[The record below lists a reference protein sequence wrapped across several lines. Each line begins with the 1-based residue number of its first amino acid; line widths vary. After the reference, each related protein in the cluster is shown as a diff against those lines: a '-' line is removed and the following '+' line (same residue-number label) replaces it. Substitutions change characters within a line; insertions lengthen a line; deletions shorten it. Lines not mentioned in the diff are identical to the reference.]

1 MIRLKSLI
9 TEVGKSKLNVLFVGD
24 HQTMANWSY
33 AKQLI
38 ADGTVTGKIVGWT
51 NATTAQLYRILK
63 SNMSKRYDVISIM
76 GGDSDAKS
84 FDANTATSNLD
95 RCYTLAEQYG
105 AKVVAISNPTK
116 IYLTQDD
123 KFYSDTMYPSNDIIS
138 NWVVSQSKPDI
149 KINTLQFEQD
159 AFSKDNY
166 RLNAAANRVIANQWK
181 SAVSSLNIQPRSKKM
196 KLQADVSLRLGD
208 TGPAVRELHE
218 KLVDLGFDIKFFEMV
233 SAVFG
238 NSTLLAV
245 ITIQKSL
252 RLPVT
257 GVVST
262 ETIEAINKMA
272 PIDDES
278 ETDSDDEATE
288 RPDKLSGTRQE
299 YISKYA
305 PLAVEQM
312 EQYGIPASITLA
324 QGILESANG
333 TSDLTVYAYN
343 HFGIKGEYN
352 GKKWCG
358 KTKEVEK
365 GKKVVTKACFKRYP
379 DDESSF
385 KDHSELLLGAR
396 YQQKVKQLATG
407 PTDYKGWAK
416 ALQAAGY
423 ATDPSYAQTLINLI
437 VKYNLDKYD
446 AKTSTSF
453 KPAPSKATGENGRL
467 SMSQLKSVGGGHKLN
482 PAAADAYLAMKQAS
496 YEDGLKDSDWDLSD
510 SYRTYAQQDAGFD
523 WELYNKTGEKAKK
536 GTNGKTAMAYPG
548 TSNHGLGKAIDLWG
562 KAQEWVR
569 KNGEQFGWSWDE
581 GKSVGEPWH
590 FRYKL

>member
-1 MIRLKSLI
+1 MIRLRSLI
-9 TEVGKSKLNVLFVGD
+9 TEVDESKLRVLFIGD
-24 HQTMANWSY
+24 HQTTANWSY

-51 NATTAQLYRILK
+51 NASTAQLYRILK
-63 SNMSKRYDVISIM
+63 SNISKRYDIISIM
-76 GGDSDAKS
+76 GGDADGKM
-84 FDANTATSNLD
+84 FDANAATSNLD
-95 RCYTLAEQYG
+95 RCYTLAKKYG

-116 IYLTQDD
+116 IYLTPND

-149 KINTLQFEQD
+149 KINTLEFGQD
-159 AFSKDNY
+159 AFTKDNY
-166 RLNAAANRVIANQWK
+166 RLNAAANRIIANQWK
-181 SAVSSLNIQPRSKKM
+181 SAVASLNISPKSSKM
-196 KLQADVSLRLGD
+196 KIQTDSALRLGD
-208 TGPAVRELHE
+208 SGARVRELHE
-218 KLVDLGFDIKFFEMV
+218 KLIDLGFNIKFFEIV
-233 SAVFG
+233 NAVFG
-238 NSTLLAV
+238 NSTLFV
-245 ITIQKSL
+245 IIGIQKAMK
-252 RLPVT
+252 LPVT
-257 GVVST
+257 GIADEITLKSL
-262 ETIEAINKMA
+262 NKMA
-272 PIDDES
+272 PVEP
-278 ETDSDDEATE
+278 ETETDDEAIA

-299 YISKYA
+299 YISKFA

-324 QGILESANG
+324 QGILESGNG

-358 KTKEVEK
+358 KTKEIEA
-365 GKKVVTKACFKRYP
+365 GKKVDTKACFKRYP
-379 DDESSF
+379 DDAASF

-396 YQQKVKQLATG
+396 YQQKVKQMAKSS
-407 PTDYKGWAK
+407 TDYKGWAK

-446 AKTSTSF
+446 TQTTSTF
-453 KPAPSKATGENGRL
+453 KPEPSVATGENGRL
-467 SMSQLKSVGGGHKLN
+467 TGSQLKSVGGGHKLN
-482 PAAADAYLAMKQAS
+482 PSAADAYLAMKQAS
-496 YEDGLKDSDWDLSD
+496 FADGLKDSDWDLSD
-510 SYRTYAQQDAGFD
+510 SYRTYEQQDAGFD
-523 WELYNKTGEKAKK
+523 WDLYNKTGDKAKK
-536 GTNGKTAMAYPG
+536 GTNGRIAMAYPG
-548 TSNHGLGKAIDLWG
+548 TSNHGLGKAIDLFG

-569 KNGEQFGWSWDE
+569 KNGEEFGWSWDE